1 VQEVFRVSDNNYQ
14 KVVRVGLGEA
24 IQRLIHVE
32 MAYRQGHA
40 LNDEAALEERKLLF
54 TALNQ
59 YELDLGFD
67 CNEDGTP
74 DTVAILQQTA
84 ETSCCRI
91 LPHDVSRRSYSVSS
105 DTPKSKPR
113 QSSRRKKDP
122 TEVPTEISATPA
134 SIEAPQPASA
144 LFEVVEYETE
154 VPPQAPVPQATPPV
168 ATKKKKSLFGTIFGS
183 DEE

>member
-32 MAYRQGHA
+32 LSYRQGHA
-40 LNDEAALEERKLLF
+40 LNDEAALEERRLLF
-54 TALNQ
+54 EALNQ

-91 LPHDVSRRSYSVSS
+91 LPHDVSRRSYSVSL

-113 QSSRRKKDP
+113 QSSRRKKEP
-122 TEVPTEISATPA
+122 SVETLNQEKQPAEVLFVPNPAQEIPPVVVP
-134 SIEAPQPASA
+134 EAPK
-144 LFEVVEYETE
+144 
-154 VPPQAPVPQATPPV
+154 TP
-168 ATKKKKSLFGTIFGS
+168 KKKKSLFGTIFGS